1 MLSELVTLH
10 TKDLSKSVPGTPH
23 TFCALI
29 AALKAECDQ
38 FAEIVAGGTNAVESV
53 EANPIDGQGI
63 MSTIHRISIQF
74 TNECKFIAILK
85 VASSFKLE
93 RLNPF
98 EDAARKR
105 NSDAGQGEVE
115 IGWDIEKIGSA
126 RMCDLE
132 TNFLKLIVPR
142 LPHQLLHIVPIPFAV
157 QHLPNHQEIEGGFL
171 LMEDVSTKG
180 VQPDFYEGL
189 TAGQVEST
197 IAHLAKFHA
206 FTATLPRDLL
216 SRFRVFEYGRLDEME
231 GQYGRL
237 DEMEGQL
244 VERVLNMGSPYFY
257 RHEKTLRAFMAVH
270 NKLKT
275 DVHKRFG
282 IRPVL
287 SHGDLWSNN
296 LFFNPTEDGG
306 AGDELSSIIDWQT
319 CHKSTGL
326 SDVIRIIFSGVN
338 APLRKERMNEW
349 LDLYFDTVEQECR
362 KLNILPSVEYSK
374 ELRKALFEEQ
384 RHFELTFVFLCFPTL
399 FPQSKN
405 DMHRNNLMERMEALF
420 EEGREQYE
428 NIGQSQVSR
437 KENGAATT
445 TKISPNSQMAKA
457 ADAARA
463 RRAKIDRRNAKKRRA
478 ATGRAG
484 HTVKAGQRERCMV
497 CMTNVSSITRMT
509 MGCAHE
515 FHRRCLYRWL
525 KYHTDCPVCR
535 YNFMRALPRE
545 ER

>member
-1 MLSELVTLH
+1 
-10 TKDLSKSVPGTPH
+10 
-23 TFCALI
+23 
-29 AALKAECDQ
+29 
-38 FAEIVAGGTNAVESV
+38 
-53 EANPIDGQGI
+53 
-63 MSTIHRISIQF
+63 
-74 TNECKFIAILK
+74 
-85 VASSFKLE
+85 
-93 RLNPF
+93 
-98 EDAARKR
+98 
-105 NSDAGQGEVE
+105 
-115 IGWDIEKIGSA
+115 
-126 RMCDLE
+126 
-132 TNFLKLIVPR
+132 
-142 LPHQLLHIVPIPFAV
+142 
-157 QHLPNHQEIEGGFL
+157 
-171 LMEDVSTKG
+171 MEDVSTKG
-180 VQPDFYEGL
+180 VQSDFYEGL

-197 IAHLAKFHA
+197 IVHLAKFHA

-231 GQYGRL
+231 
-237 DEMEGQL
+237 EQL

-296 LFFNPTEDGG
+296 LFFNRTENGG

-349 LDLYFDTVEQECR
+349 LDLYFDTVQEECR
-362 KLNILPSVEYSK
+362 KLNILPSVEYSN

-405 DMHRNNLMERMEALF
+405 DMHRNNLMERMETLF

-428 NIGQSQVSR
+428 NIGQAKFLRLLIGYVFTVQQGLLSGIYSLFGVVFCS
-437 KENGAATT
+437 NPMFNFFIASCGAALFAAESSANFLLALDRLAEI
-445 TKISPNSQMAKA
+445 ISPKFGKFLFSGRAWLWTMASSIFGLYDFYMDFGNVPVDPK
-457 ADAARA
+457 D
-463 RRAKIDRRNAKKRRA
+463 KIKKSFIVQPQPA
-478 ATGRAG
+478 ATIVAPTNSIFQKVPTKSKKSSSTDYAKFGSHKCKALIIAG
-484 HTVKAGQRERCMV
+484 FYCDYLMFGIPPIRQPNHSK
-497 CMTNVSSITRMT
+497 
-509 MGCAHE
+509 
-515 FHRRCLYRWL
+515 
-525 KYHTDCPVCR
+525 
-535 YNFMRALPRE
+535 
-545 ER
+545 